1 MEKTDN
7 RAKTTKAAR
16 QKSAHPKSYTSTQDV
31 YVGGEYTKAGN
42 VFVTDE
48 PASDDWT
55 EVSPKEA
62 AAITAST
69 ERVPDDA
76 NLEAAD
82 TSALQAVAIMRH
94 VPIAGLKTKA
104 DYIAAIKAS
113 YEPKL

>member
-1 MEKTDN
+1 MESKTN
-7 RAKTTKAAR
+7 ATRTKAAR
-16 QKSAHPKSYTSTQDV
+16 AKSPHPKSYTSTQDV
-31 YVGGEYTKAGN
+31 YVGGEYTKAGQ

-48 PASDDWT
+48 PASEDWT

-94 VPIAGLKTKA
+94 VPIAGIAKDSKA
-104 DYIAAIKAS
+104 LLNAIKAS